1 MQKAPHL
8 NECPWLDLESLRDS
22 TLFITGG
29 TGLVGFNV
37 LQELTRV
44 SDQLNLRIL
53 ALVRDPARAAAKF
66 AAFGDRVTLIA
77 GDVQDA
83 LSIDEPIDYIIHGA
97 SPTASRFFVEQPA
110 ETILTAVGG
119 TRNMLELAR
128 QKQVRG
134 MVYLSSMEVYGT
146 VNDPRL
152 LTEAD
157 LGYVD
162 PLQVRSSYPEGKR
175 LCENLCV
182 AYHSEYGV
190 PVRIARLVQTFGPG
204 IPANDTRVVVQFI
217 RSAMAN
223 EAIEIKASGES
234 SRMYLYT
241 FDAVSALLTLL
252 TVGESGTAYNLANKD
267 SYSSIKELAAT
278 VMELFGATAEVRTNT
293 GTAEERRMYPPDSY
307 LRLDVSRLEG
317 LGWRPLVSHRDGL
330 QALAASFG

>member
-1 MQKAPHL
+1 MHNAPHL
-8 NECPWLDLESLRDS
+8 NDCPWLDLEALRDR

-29 TGLVGFNV
+29 TSLVGCNV

-44 SDQLNLRIL
+44 SDALNLRIL

-83 LSIDEPIDYIIHGA
+83 LTIDEPIDYIIHGA
-97 SPTASRFFVEQPA
+97 SPTASRFFVEQPV

-146 VNDPRL
+146 VNDPRV

-162 PLQVRSSYPEGKR
+162 PLQVRSSYPESKR
-175 LCENLCV
+175 MCENLCV

-217 RSAMAN
+217 RSALAN
-223 EAIEIKASGES
+223 EEIAIKASGES

-252 TVGESGTAYNLANKD
+252 TAGESGTAYNVANKD

>member
-1 MQKAPHL
+1 MKTAPHL
-8 NECPWLDLESLRDS
+8 NDCPWLDLEALRDS

-44 SDQLNLRIL
+44 SKSLNLRIL
-53 ALVRDPARAAAKF
+53 ALVRDPARAAEKF
-66 AAFGDRVTLIA
+66 AALDDEVTLIA
-77 GDVQDA
+77 GDVRNCPA
-83 LSIDEPIDYIIHGA
+83 IDEPIDYIIHGA
-97 SPTASRFFVEQPA
+97 SPTASRFFVEQPVD
-110 ETILTAVGG
+110 TILAAVEG
-119 TRNMLELAR
+119 TRHMLELAR

-157 LGYVD
+157 LGHVD
-162 PLQVRSSYPEGKR
+162 PQQVRSSYPESKR

-182 AYHSEYGV
+182 AYHSQYGV
-190 PVRIARLVQTFGPG
+190 PVSMARLVQTFGPG

-217 RSAMAN
+217 RSAMAG
-223 EAIEIKASGES
+223 EDIAIKASGDTA
-234 SRMYLYT
+234 RMYLYT

-252 TVGESGTAYNLANKD
+252 LGGAGGTAYNVANKD

-278 VMELFGATAEVRTNT
+278 VTDLFGSHGAVHTNT
-293 GTAEERRMYPPDSY
+293 GTEEERRMYPPDSF

-330 QALAASFG
+330 QALAESF

>member
-1 MQKAPHL
+1 MKTAPHL
-8 NECPWLDLESLRDS
+8 NDCPWLDLEALRDS

-44 SDQLNLRIL
+44 SKSLNLRIL
-53 ALVRDPARAAAKF
+53 ALVRDPARAAEKF
-66 AAFGDRVTLIA
+66 AALSDAVTLIA
-77 GDVQDA
+77 GDVQNCPA
-83 LSIDEPIDYIIHGA
+83 IDEPVDYIIHGA
-97 SPTASRFFVEQPA
+97 SPTASRFFVEQPVD
-110 ETILTAVGG
+110 TILTAVEG
-119 TRNMLELAR
+119 TRHMLELAR

-157 LGYVD
+157 LGHVD
-162 PLQVRSSYPEGKR
+162 PQQVRSSYPVSKR

-182 AYHSEYGV
+182 AYHSQYGV
-190 PVRIARLVQTFGPG
+190 PVSMARLVQTFGPG

-217 RSAMAN
+217 RSAMAG
-223 EAIEIKASGES
+223 EDIAIKASGDTA
-234 SRMYLYT
+234 RMYLYT

-252 TVGESGTAYNLANKD
+252 LGGAGGTAYNVANKD

-278 VMELFGATAEVRTNT
+278 VTDLFGSRGAVRTNT
-293 GTAEERRMYPPDSY
+293 GTEEERRMYPPDSF

-330 QALAASFG
+330 QALAESF

>member
-8 NECPWLDLESLRDS
+8 KDCPWLDLEALRDS

-44 SDQLNLRIL
+44 SDTLNLRIL

-77 GDVQDA
+77 GDVQDT

-119 TRNMLELAR
+119 TRHMLELAR

-146 VNDPRL
+146 VNDPRV

-182 AYHSEYGV
+182 AYHAEYGV

-217 RSAMAN
+217 RSALAN
-223 EAIEIKASGES
+223 EDIAIKASGES

-252 TVGESGTAYNLANKD
+252 TAGQSGTAYNVANKD

>member
-1 MQKAPHL
+1 MQTAPHL
-8 NECPWLDLESLRDS
+8 HDCPWLDLEALRDS

-29 TGLVGFNV
+29 TGLVGFNI

-44 SDQLNLRIL
+44 SDALHLRIL
-53 ALVRDPARAAAKF
+53 ALVRDPDRAAAKF

-77 GDVQDA
+77 GDVQDD
-83 LSIDEPIDYIIHGA
+83 LIIDEPVDYSIHGA

-119 TRNMLELAR
+119 RRNMLELAR

-146 VNDPRL
+146 VNDSRL

-157 LGYVD
+157 LGHVD
-162 PLQVRSSYPEGKR
+162 PLQVRSSYPESKR
-175 LCENLCV
+175 MCENLCV

-190 PVRIARLVQTFGPG
+190 PVSIARLVQTFGPG
-204 IPANDTRVVVQFI
+204 IPANDSRVVVQFI

-223 EAIEIKASGES
+223 EDIAIKASGETA
-234 SRMYLYT
+234 RMYLYT

-252 TVGESGTAYNLANKD
+252 LGGAGGTAYNVANKD

-278 VMELFGATAEVRTNT
+278 VMDLFDATAAVRTNT
-293 GTAEERRMYPPDSY
+293 GTEEERRMYPPDSF

-330 QALAASFG
+330 RALAESFG

>member
-1 MQKAPHL
+1 MKTAPHL
-8 NECPWLDLESLRDS
+8 NDCPWLDLEALRDS

-44 SDQLNLRIL
+44 SKSLNLRIL
-53 ALVRDPARAAAKF
+53 ALVRDPARAAEKF
-66 AAFGDRVTLIA
+66 AALSDAVTLIA
-77 GDVQDA
+77 GDVRNCPA
-83 LSIDEPIDYIIHGA
+83 IDEPIDYIIHGA
-97 SPTASRFFVEQPA
+97 SPTASRFFVEQPVD
-110 ETILTAVGG
+110 TILAAVEG
-119 TRNMLELAR
+119 TRHMLELAR

-162 PLQVRSSYPEGKR
+162 PQQVRSSYPESKR

-182 AYHSEYGV
+182 AYHSQYGV
-190 PVRIARLVQTFGPG
+190 PVSMARLVQTFGPG

-217 RSAMAN
+217 RSAMAG
-223 EAIEIKASGES
+223 EDIAIKASGDTA
-234 SRMYLYT
+234 RMYLFT

-252 TVGESGTAYNLANKD
+252 LGGAGGTAYNVANKD

-278 VMELFGATAEVRTNT
+278 VTDLFGSRGAVRTNT
-293 GTAEERRMYPPDSY
+293 GTEEERRMYPPDSF

-330 QALAASFG
+330 QALADSF

>member
-8 NECPWLDLESLRDS
+8 KDCPWLDLEALRDS

-44 SDQLNLRIL
+44 SDTLNLRIL

-119 TRNMLELAR
+119 TRHMLELAR

-146 VNDPRL
+146 VNDPYV

-182 AYHSEYGV
+182 AYHAEYGV

-217 RSAMAN
+217 RSALAN
-223 EAIEIKASGES
+223 EAIAIKASGES

-252 TVGESGTAYNLANKD
+252 TAGESGTAYNVANKD

>member
-8 NECPWLDLESLRDS
+8 NDCPWLDLEALRNS

-44 SDQLNLRIL
+44 SDRLNLRIL

-77 GDVQDA
+77 GDVQDT

-146 VNDPRL
+146 VNDPRV

-217 RSAMAN
+217 RSALAN
-223 EAIEIKASGES
+223 EAIAIKASGES
-234 SRMYLYT
+234 ARMYLYT

-252 TVGESGTAYNLANKD
+252 TAGESGTAYNVANKD